1 MSILMVYQSVVDM
14 CASLLT
20 LIGFFVEVDGS
31 RMSPASVFD
40 QFVCHVWLTGQ
51 HVWYFIVAST
61 YGILMTACDRYMA
74 VIYPVWYNNNVRT
87 ISVLMIAVNEQS
99 RL

>member
-20 LIGFFVEVDGS
+20 LLDYTIEVDGTG
-31 RMSPASVFD
+31 MSPRNVFD
-40 QFVCHVWLTGQ
+40 QFVCHFWLTGQ
-51 HVWYFIVAST
+51 HTWYFIVAST
-61 YGILMTACDRYMA
+61 YGILMMACDRYIA

-87 ISVLMIAVNEQS
+87 ICVLMITVNKQS
-99 RL
+99 QL